1 MNLENG
7 IEGTKKTKLNTSYE
21 RLKRIENVRK
31 IAYTICIGSNF
42 FINVQ
47 FPHPNYV
54 IIIMI

>member
-42 FINVQ
+42 RGRFGCG
-47 FPHPNYV
+47 Y
-54 IIIMI
+54 